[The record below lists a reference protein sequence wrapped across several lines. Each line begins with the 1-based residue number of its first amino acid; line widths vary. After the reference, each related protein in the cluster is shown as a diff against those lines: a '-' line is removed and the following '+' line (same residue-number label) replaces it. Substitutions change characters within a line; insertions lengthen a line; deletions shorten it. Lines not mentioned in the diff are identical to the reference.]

1 MGIKLLEPLTHMQ
14 SYIYQTLRFSPLSV
28 VVVGGGGGGGCVAV
42 ISVNG
47 SVQLTGL

>member
-28 VVVGGGGGGGCVAV
+28 VVVGGGGGGVAV

-47 SVQLTGL
+47 SVQLTSL